1 MKKRAMYNLR
11 FALVLLVFFIMLI
24 SSFVIAFLFYIL
36 IKLNIITLG
45 VPNIFLHI
53 ALILLTSIIL
63 VTTLTAISG
72 KRVLHPIRELNK
84 ATKEVAKGNFKIQVE
99 IDRHNELSDL
109 TRSFNKMV
117 QELGSIETM
126 RNDFVT
132 NISHEFKT
140 PITSMQGYA
149 MLLQDEELSAD
160 ERREYTDMIIA
171 GTRQLSKLSS
181 NILKLSKFE
190 NQKIITDN
198 VEFSLDEQIR
208 RSLLMIEPQWSE
220 KNIEL
225 DIDLEPVRYCGSVDL
240 LQHVWLNLLD
250 NAIKFSNEGGKI
262 SVRLSEAGD
271 HIITE
276 IADNGIGMNEETK
289 KHLFDKFYQGDKS
302 RSSEGSGLGL
312 PLVKR
317 IVELSGG
324 AIHVKSELGI
334 GSVFTVELPKNREV
348 GNDT

>member
-1 MKKRAMYNLR
+1 
-11 FALVLLVFFIMLI
+11 
-24 SSFVIAFLFYIL
+24 
-36 IKLNIITLG
+36 
-45 VPNIFLHI
+45 
-53 ALILLTSIIL
+53 
-63 VTTLTAISG
+63 
-72 KRVLHPIRELNK
+72 
-84 ATKEVAKGNFKIQVE
+84 
-99 IDRHNELSDL
+99 
-109 TRSFNKMV
+109 
-117 QELGSIETM
+117 
-126 RNDFVT
+126 
-132 NISHEFKT
+132 
-140 PITSMQGYA
+140 

-160 ERREYTDMIIA
+160 ERREYTEMIIA
-171 GTRQLSKLSS
+171 GTRQLSTLSS

-190 NQKIITDN
+190 NQKIITDS
-198 VEFSLDEQIR
+198 VEFDLDEQMR

-225 DIDLEPVRYCGSVDL
+225 DIELEPVRYCGSVDL

-262 SVRLSEAGD
+262 SVRLSDAGD
-271 HIITE
+271 HIIAE

-348 GNDT
+348 ENNV

>member
-1 MKKRAMYNLR
+1 MKKSAMYNLR
-11 FALVLLVFFIMLI
+11 FALVILVFFIMLI
-24 SSFVIAFLFYIL
+24 SSFVIAFLSYIL
-36 IKLNIITLG
+36 IKLNIIPLG

-53 ALILLTSIIL
+53 TLILLTSIIL

-72 KRVLHPIRELNK
+72 KRVLHPIRALNK
-84 ATKEVAKGNFKIQVE
+84 ATKEVAKGNFKIQLEVG
-99 IDRHNELSDL
+99 RHNELSDL

-126 RNDFVT
+126 RNDFVS

-140 PITSMQGYA
+140 PIASMQGYA

-171 GTRQLSKLSS
+171 GTRQLSTLSS

-198 VEFSLDEQIR
+198 VEFNLDEQIR

-225 DIDLEPVRYCGSVDL
+225 DIELEPVRYCGSFDL

-250 NAIKFSNEGGKI
+250 NAIKFSDEGGKI
-262 SVRLSEAGD
+262 SVRLSDADD
-271 HIITE
+271 HIIAE
-276 IADNGIGMNEETK
+276 ISDNGIGMNKETK

-317 IVELSGG
+317 IVDLSSG

-334 GSVFTVELPKNREV
+334 GSIFTVELPKNRDE
-348 GNDT
+348 GGE